1 MYKLAVGQPYIP
13 GQVRY
18 LEAQELSVSS
28 SGVEFRMFLGGL
40 TSKEKS
46 ALKKGSAEFGLHVT
60 GDGDIFF
67 LYRFDTYT
75 IPWSDAPYTAL
86 LVKPENRSLPP
97 ALENDAQRYSLMLA
111 VINADTGIV
120 EVLRMLTLSPEFSRA
135 LYDAVLFQHSE
146 AYASRWSES
155 GYNARL
161 RAAYARYPQSE
172 RMVREAVICTGGK

>member
-1 MYKLAVGQPYIP
+1 MP

-18 LEAQELSVSS
+18 REAQELRISA
-28 SGVEFRMFLGGL
+28 SGLEFLMFLGGL

-75 IPWSDAPYTAL
+75 IPWSDAPYTVQ

-97 ALENDAQRYSLMLA
+97 ALENEAERYSLMLT
-111 VINADTGIV
+111 VVNADTGIL
-120 EVLRMLTLSPEFSRA
+120 EVLRMLTLSPEFSRT
-135 LYDAVLFQHSE
+135 LYNAVQYQHSN
-146 AYASRWSES
+146 AYAARWSEN
-155 GYNARL
+155 GYNARI
-161 RAAYARYPQSE
+161 RSTYARYPQSAD
-172 RMVREAVICTGGK
+172 MVRDAVTCIGGK